1 MRPSLKQIYNDPLKI
16 IEALKEAGVESA
28 HEKVMGIM
36 LRLCEYW
43 SVEKHL
49 KRYIKTRT
57 ELEQCELAAR
67 NPKGDLPATK
77 PFDQSRFMMD
87 IKRSKEYNAN
97 ILNMRSYLNKM
108 ARCLETKIDKWPDL
122 DLDPSTLRKKPDN
135 KLNKKILGKQKR
147 RHWSRN
153 IYWY

>member
-1 MRPSLKQIYNDPLKI
+1 MRPTLKQIYNDPLKI

-49 KRYIKTRT
+49 KLYIKTRT
-57 ELEQCELAAR
+57 ELEQCELAAS
-67 NPKGDLPATK
+67 NSKGDLPVTK
-77 PFDQSRFMMD
+77 PCQARYMMD
-87 IKRSKEYNAN
+87 IKRSKEYNSN

-108 ARCLETKIDKWPDL
+108 AKCLETKIDKWPDL
-122 DLDPSTLRKKPDN
+122 DLDPSTLRKKPDS
-135 KLNKKILGKQKR
+135 KLNRKILGKQKR

-153 IYWY
+153 VFWY

>member
-1 MRPSLKQIYNDPLKI
+1 MRPTLKQIYNDPLKI
-16 IEALKEAGVESA
+16 IEALKAAGVESA

-49 KRYIKTRT
+49 KLYIKTRT
-57 ELEQCELAAR
+57 ELEQCELAAS
-67 NPKGDLPATK
+67 NSKSDLPVTPVDKA
-77 PFDQSRFMMD
+77 RVMMN

-97 ILNMRSYLNKM
+97 ILNMRSYLNKLS
-108 ARCLETKIDKWPDL
+108 RRLETKIDKWPDL
-122 DLDPSTLRKKPDN
+122 DLDPSTLRKKPDI

-147 RHWSRN
+147 RRWSRN
-153 IYWY
+153 IFWY